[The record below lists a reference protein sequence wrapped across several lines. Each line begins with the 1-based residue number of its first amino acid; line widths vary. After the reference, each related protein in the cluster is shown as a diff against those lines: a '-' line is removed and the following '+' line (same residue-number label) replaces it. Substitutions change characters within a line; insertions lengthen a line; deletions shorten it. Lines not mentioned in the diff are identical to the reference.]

1 MTLRKV
7 DPTVARLAVRLK
19 PRGKDQL
26 PPKQT
31 VFGRVLDARKR
42 PVAGAEVGAQT
53 VTIGRTTFGRLPEGT
68 DMAAVSD
75 SAGEFE
81 ISSAKAF
88 DSMELRIAAP
98 GLARTTFA
106 RVAPGG
112 GRRDFVLPVGAA
124 LVGRVVRDGKPVKG
138 INVGVASVDRGVER
152 FTGDFVV
159 GTDPDGLFVFPSLP
173 ADRDYQFYGVMDSLR
188 GIGALPARVIRVGK
202 EGSRTDLGVI
212 RLTPG
217 WRVAG
222 EVRVANAKTLP
233 VGSRLILDREGAWDF
248 SVIDLPADGRFD
260 LPNVPGEAVG
270 LDVGMAGY
278 HATARPPKL
287 GRLEADRT
295 GLLLLMEPG
304 K

>member
-1 MTLRKV
+1 MTLTKV
-7 DPTVARLAVRLK
+7 DPTQAPLAVRLK
-19 PRGKDQL
+19 PRSRDQL
-26 PPKQT
+26 PENRT

-53 VTIGRTTFGRLPEGT
+53 VTIGRTTYGRLPEGT
-68 DMAAVSD
+68 DVAAVSD

-106 RVAPGG
+106 RVTSGG
-112 GRRDFVLPVGAA
+112 SRRNFVLPAGAA

-138 INVGVASVDRGVER
+138 INVGVASVDRGVES

-173 ADRDYQFYGVMDSLR
+173 ADREYQFYGVMDSLR
-188 GIGALPARVIRVGK
+188 GIGALPARIVRVGK
-202 EGSRTDLGVI
+202 DGSRSDLGVI
-212 RLTPG
+212 SLTPG

-260 LPNVPGEAVG
+260 LLNVPGEAVG
-270 LDVGMAGY
+270 LSVGMAGY
-278 HATARPPKL
+278 RAAASPPKL
-287 GRLEADRT
+287 GHLESDRT
-295 GLLLLMEPG
+295 GLLFVMEPG